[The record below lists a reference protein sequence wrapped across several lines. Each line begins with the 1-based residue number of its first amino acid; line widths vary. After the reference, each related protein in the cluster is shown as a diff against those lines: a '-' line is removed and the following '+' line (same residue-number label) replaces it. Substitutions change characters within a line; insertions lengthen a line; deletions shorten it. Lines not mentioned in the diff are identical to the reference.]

1 MFLQKRSHPLI
12 AQTFLEVRLDK
23 TENVS
28 LGNVV
33 PCAVAV
39 FNESYDCCCLRFI
52 ECGGPMERFRLLFG
66 FQTYFSDVARSIPN
80 ASPSTSDVSDLL
92 YSVLMNS

>member
-1 MFLQKRSHPLI
+1 MKDFESYVLLGTNGRSTDQIRMFLQKRSHPLI

-28 LGNVV
+28 MGNIV

-39 FNESYDCCCLRFI
+39 FNESCDYHCLIFI
-52 ECGGPMERFRLLFG
+52 ECGGSIGRFRLSNVF
-66 FQTYFSDVARSIPN
+66 F
-80 ASPSTSDVSDLL
+80 
-92 YSVLMNS
+92 